1 MAPTTNLALFQWYS
15 PHREL
20 ERRRGEKGVM
30 GSMVSISKLRLVVWW
45 RLRMVHY
52 MTSPEK
58 VMVKVWPFS

>member
-1 MAPTTNLALFQWYS
+1 
-15 PHREL
+15 
-20 ERRRGEKGVM
+20 M